1 MKRRQ
6 RGLTLVELMVT
17 LAAAIILLAV
27 GLPFFGGVVA
37 NNRAVAQANNL
48 LSAFKLA
55 RSEAVKR
62 SEIVTICA
70 IDDPSAAVPA
80 CGNASDWV
88 NGWTVFRDDGSAI
101 DEHIRVWLTPAAAP
115 AITSPSSTS
124 SVVFTPAGEESTGVA
139 ASLILSQ
146 AGGTTTRANCLVVR
160 PSGQVRMRRFR
171 PDDGETC
178 P

>member
-70 IDDPSAAVPA
+70 IDDPGAAVPA

-101 DEHIRVWLTPAAAP
+101 DEHLRVWNTPPAAPTILA
-115 AITSPSSTS
+115 STD
-124 SVVFTPAGEESTGVA
+124 SVVFTPAGEELSGTEAWLRLSTA
-139 ASLILSQ
+139 DS
-146 AGGTTTRANCLVVR
+146 TTTRQHCLVVP
-160 PSGQVRMRRFR
+160 PSGQIRMRRFR